1 MNTKAMRRKMNEYK
15 KKEKDY
21 GIVLCLGGLC
31 INWNK
36 ADEVWW
42 GTNEMEA
49 NRQLKIRK
57 Y

>member
-1 MNTKAMRRKMNEYK
+1 MRRKMNEYK

-21 GIVLCLGGLC
+21 GIVLCLGGLR